1 MWKEGRAS
9 FYVIENCMSLLT
21 KKIKNKSKKKEEDL
35 NKYIYKK
42 INSPKQLHF
51 Y

>member
-21 KKIKNKSKKKEEDL
+21 KKKIKNKSKKKGGRFEQI
-35 NKYIYKK
+35 YI
-42 INSPKQLHF
+42 
-51 Y
+51 